1 MLLVLV
7 ANLFESS
14 TLILIIGFKSQRLV
28 LITVEFLTLFLVF
41 VIFGILKQI
50 RVNVIYFCHL
60 RLT

>member
-50 RVNVIYFCHL
+50 RVNVIYFSHL
-60 RLT
+60 HLT